1 MLLLDANGHPLEY
14 RMTDNSGAYAF
25 SSLPYGTYE
34 LRVEF
39 PGKVSEIGTVT
50 INSSNPAVKGVDFTI
65 TNTDITVSI
74 TGIKNIVADPVNSI
88 GEIYPNPTNNVANL
102 EINLNSGSDIV
113 LSVTNIL
120 GQQVYSYTNHVSIG
134 TTLLN
139 IPTAILESG
148 VYFVEIRVADSA
160 TIVRKLIKE

>member
-1 MLLLDANGHPLEY
+1 LH
-14 RMTDNSGAYAF
+14 
-25 SSLPYGTYE
+25 YGTYE

-39 PGKVSEIGTVT
+39 PGKVSQVATIT
-50 INSSNPAVKGVDFTI
+50 INSANPSVNGVEFTI
-65 TNTDITVSI
+65 TKTDITVTV

-88 GEIYPNPTNNVANL
+88 GEIYPNPTSTVANL
-102 EINLNSGSDIV
+102 EINLNTSADIV

-120 GQQVYSYTNHVSIG
+120 GQQVYSSANHIPTG
-134 TTLLN
+134 NTLLN
-139 IPTAILESG
+139 IPTASLESE